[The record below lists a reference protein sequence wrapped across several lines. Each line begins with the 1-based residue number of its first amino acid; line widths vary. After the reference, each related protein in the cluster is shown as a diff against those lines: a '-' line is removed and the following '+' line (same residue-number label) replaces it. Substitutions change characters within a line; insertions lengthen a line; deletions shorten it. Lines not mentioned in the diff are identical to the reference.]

1 MKILPTWPNGFRTY
15 IPPKWR
21 VASIILLVFATLLL
35 IVSQFSVVESTNTPT
50 TSRIAEL
57 EDNEQTLNLAIEFG
71 FDPLIVKVVR
81 QLSAQA
87 RQARQCA
94 CPTWRWVK
102 SDDDLAYLILSIIQ
116 IESRGDYKAFNPG
129 GPAYGLTQ
137 FVLSTARMYDR
148 DVTTAELLTI
158 PKHLSLSVNHFVDL
172 LERAK
177 GNPHLAVDAWN
188 KGAGVIDRSSALGT
202 PLESRYAHTVLTQA
216 AMRNAQ

>member
-1 MKILPTWPNGFRTY
+1 MKMLPTWPDGIRTY
-15 IPPKWR
+15 ISPAWR
-21 VASIILLVFATLLL
+21 KASLVLLVFVTLLL
-35 IVSQFSVVESTNTPT
+35 VISQFSVVESTNTPT
-50 TSRIAEL
+50 TSRITEL

-81 QLSAQA
+81 QLSAHE
-87 RQARQCA
+87 RQARQCS

-148 DVTTAELLTI
+148 DVTTSELLTI
-158 PKHLSLSVNHFVDL
+158 PKHLTLSVDHFVDL

-177 GNPHLAVDAWN
+177 GNPHLAVEAWN
-188 KGAGVIDRSSALGT
+188 KGASVIDRSSSLGT
-202 PLESRYAHTVLTQA
+202 PLESRYAHAVLTQA
-216 AMRNAQ
+216 TMRNAQ